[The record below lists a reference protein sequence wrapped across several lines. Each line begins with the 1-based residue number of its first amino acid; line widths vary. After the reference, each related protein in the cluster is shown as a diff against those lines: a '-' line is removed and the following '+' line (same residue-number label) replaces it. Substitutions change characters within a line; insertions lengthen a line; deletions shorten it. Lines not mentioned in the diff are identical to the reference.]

1 MKISFQNYGDNEMA
15 GKFFYREMEMK
26 KKGTSFRSD
35 PKEWILLRVL
45 WPCGYGE
52 RLFRL
57 LICSLIIIFGF
68 AGLFWI
74 LGIEAQAEVGNYR
87 SYYWKINNRS
97 RIKNLFKTLIQNPIC
112 FLSKVRTVHIG
123 SINSFILNLGKTD
136 FAYCLLFSITSFSTL
151 GTKYIK
157 PRGNASR
164 WLSAVESL
172 IGMFFIALFIY
183 VFARKMLR

>member
-1 MKISFQNYGDNEMA
+1 
-15 GKFFYREMEMK
+15 
-26 KKGTSFRSD
+26 
-35 PKEWILLRVL
+35 
-45 WPCGYGE
+45 
-52 RLFRL
+52 
-57 LICSLIIIFGF
+57 
-68 AGLFWI
+68 
-74 LGIEAQAEVGNYR
+74 EAQAEVGNYR